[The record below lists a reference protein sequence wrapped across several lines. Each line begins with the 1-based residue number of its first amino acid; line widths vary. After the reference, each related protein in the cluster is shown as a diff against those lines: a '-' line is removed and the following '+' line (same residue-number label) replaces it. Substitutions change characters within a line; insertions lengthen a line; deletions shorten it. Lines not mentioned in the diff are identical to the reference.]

1 MLVVQSGGQQWGS
14 GLEATRCQ
22 GSRVAPAADEPI
34 EDKLHIR
41 WTHWVRATLYQAYH
55 LLSTVRQSSKS
66 IRYGLREGCVY
77 VYDCGNRNAV
87 RWSQL
92 SPRHLI
98 SSLPLAICSLLSDEL
113 SLVCFALVW
122 LSQPLEGR
130 WLWYHLIRLQLFIQT
145 AKSEAWMKV
154 ASVSVRGA

>member
-41 WTHWVRATLYQAYH
+41 WTHWGRATLYQAYH

-66 IRYGLREGCVY
+66 IRYEWREGCVY

-98 SSLPLAICSLLSDEL
+98 SSLPLAISTVRWTVIGLLCSC
-113 SLVCFALVW
+113 VTQC
-122 LSQPLEGR
+122 QPLEGR